1 MPSFPTC
8 PLPVYVHSL
17 LLSTTLNKGGPFA
30 AIDDAALTGHYP
42 PKDYSLLSGS
52 LLGLYILWV
61 WANACTI
68 VISYRAVSHP

>member
-1 MPSFPTC
+1 MPSAC
-8 PLPVYVHSL
+8 VYAPPP
-17 LLSTTLNKGGPFA
+17 LLSTTPNKGGPFA
-30 AIDDAALTGHYP
+30 AIDDAALTGRYP

-61 WANACTI
+61 WANACTV